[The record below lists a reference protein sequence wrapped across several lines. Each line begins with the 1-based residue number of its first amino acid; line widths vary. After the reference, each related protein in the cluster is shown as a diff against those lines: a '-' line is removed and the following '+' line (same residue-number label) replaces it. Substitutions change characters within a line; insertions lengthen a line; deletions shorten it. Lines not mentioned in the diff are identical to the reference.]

1 MIEEHGYYKLS
12 DKDIRTA
19 IKMYIERET
28 GVSLDASVSTTL
40 RYDPH
45 RFMFAAEVA
54 VTPPPASASPPPAR

>member
-1 MIEEHGYYKLS
+1 MIEEQGYYKLS